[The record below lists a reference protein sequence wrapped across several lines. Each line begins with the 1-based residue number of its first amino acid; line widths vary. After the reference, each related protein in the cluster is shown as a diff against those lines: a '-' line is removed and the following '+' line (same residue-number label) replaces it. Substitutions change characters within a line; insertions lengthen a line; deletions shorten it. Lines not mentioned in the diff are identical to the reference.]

1 MAVYKRGER
10 WHYRFQIAG
19 RQYSGSAG
27 AGAGKA
33 EALRLEATRRA
44 EATAGQHRT
53 EQRTV
58 DDAIARWIDEYAH
71 MLKGASSLESK
82 VRAVL
87 VHSKDTPLSEIVHV
101 AHRKLATARLRT
113 NHDGL

>member
-44 EATAGQHRT
+44 EATAGQRP

-71 MLKGASSLESK
+71 ILKGASSLESK

>member
-58 DDAIARWIDEYAH
+58 DDAIARWIEEYAG
-71 MLKGASSLESK
+71 MLKAGPLGVVS
-82 VRAVL
+82 RCAVYL
-87 VHSKDTPLSEIVHV
+87 LLSYARPGVH
-101 AHRKLATARLRT
+101 
-113 NHDGL
+113 